1 VSPED
6 FMRLA
11 LAEAEKGRGRTHPNP
26 AVGAVVVRGGRVIA
40 RGHHEKA
47 GLPHAEVNAL
57 RRAGSRAKGA
67 DVYVTLEPCNHQGRT
82 PPCTGALIAAGVRR
96 VFFGS
101 RDPNPS
107 VDGHGGRLLRRSG
120 IEVREGLLR
129 ADCDASNEAWFKFI
143 TTGYP
148 WVVLKAAVTL
158 DGKLATR
165 SGESRW
171 ISSEPSR
178 RLVHR
183 WRDELDAVLVGA
195 GTVRADDPRLTV
207 RGIRGGRNPLRVVL
221 GKVPPRARLL
231 REPGETAAEQGPLR
245 AVLRRLAQRGITSI
259 LVEGGARVHGEFL
272 EQELWD
278 EVRLF
283 VVPKVFGADALSWA
297 ERKGPPLEAELREV
311 RRVGGDA
318 LLLVRPLS
326 GAGRGRS
333 ARRPRGGRSRPRARS
348 GTRAPV
354 APTGR

>member
-40 RGHHEKA
+40 RGHHERA

-57 RRAGSRAKGA
+57 RRAGKKAKGA

-82 PPCTGALIAAGVRR
+82 PPCTDALIAAGVRR

-107 VDGHGGRLLRRSG
+107 VDGHGRRRLRRAG

-165 SGESRW
+165 GGDSRW

-183 WRDELDAVLVGA
+183 WRAELDAVLVGA

-221 GKVPPRARLL
+221 GRIPPRARLL
-231 REPGETAAEQGPLR
+231 REPGEAISEQGPL
-245 AVLRRLAQRGITSI
+245 AAILRRLAERGITTV

-272 EQELWD
+272 DAGLWD
-278 EVRLF
+278 ELRLF
-283 VVPKVFGADALSWA
+283 VAPRIFGVDALSWA
-297 ERKGPPLEAELREV
+297 ARKGPPLEVDLREV
-311 RRVGGDA
+311 GRVGSDA
-318 LLLVRPLS
+318 LLFVRPFT
-326 GAGRGRS
+326 GGGRGRS
-333 ARRPRGGRSRPRARS
+333 ARPRRGGRNRRARS
-348 GTRAPV
+348 GIRVPG

>member
-40 RGHHEKA
+40 RGHHERA

-57 RRAGSRAKGA
+57 RGAGKRAKGA

-107 VDGHGGRLLRRSG
+107 VDGHGGRRLRRAG
-120 IEVREGLLR
+120 IQVRAGLLR
-129 ADCDASNEAWFKFI
+129 ADCDASNEAWFKFV

-165 SGESRW
+165 GGDSRW

-183 WRDELDAVLVGA
+183 WRTELDAVLVGA

-221 GKVPPRARLL
+221 GRIPPRARLL
-231 REPGETAAEQGPLR
+231 REAGETVAEQGPLR
-245 AVLRRLAQRGITSI
+245 AILRRLGERGITTV

-272 EQELWD
+272 DEELWD
-278 EVRLF
+278 ELRLF
-283 VVPKVFGADALSWA
+283 VAPKVFGADALSWA
-297 ERKGPPLEAELREV
+297 ERKGRPLEMDLREV
-311 RRVGGDA
+311 RRVGSDA
-318 LLLVRPLS
+318 LLVLRPVT

-333 ARRPRGGRSRPRARS
+333 APRRAGRSRLRARS
-348 GTRAPV
+348 GTRAPG
-354 APTGR
+354 APSAR